1 MLADVSKDSQVPRPL
16 SLANLSPTKTRI
28 KVGLSWCVS
37 RVPTTSHAKSSEAIC
52 LITLPWIY
60 TRIDV
65 ICLRIETQEFTL
77 SPSFENLDNICKLQS
92 SGNTPAFYSSSGT
105 ADPDCV
111 TPSACSFSALGSDV
125 QSRKPQLILCGRF
138 LCLSSSSFANKSLPL
153 ICSLCVAFW
162 LEK

>member
-138 LCLSSSSFANKSLPL
+138 LCLSSSSFASKSLPL